1 MVSVEN
7 LEADR
12 AHAPANRVRRSEEP
26 RRFEVTA
33 GISGHVGETLKN
45 FWNEK
50 VTADAGGDAERF
62 VGVAFSG
69 LQFAIGDFDEG
80 TRHQRPRQID
90 ALRHRHGLVG
100 PPAGGG

>member
-12 AHAPANRVRRSEEP
+12 AHSLPGRVCRPEEP
-26 RRFEVTA
+26 RRFEVTP
-33 GISGHVGETLKN
+33 GLSGHVGETLKN
-45 FWNEK
+45 FWNEN

-69 LQFAIGDFDEG
+69 LQFAIGDFDAG
-80 TRHQRPRQID
+80 TRRQRPRQID